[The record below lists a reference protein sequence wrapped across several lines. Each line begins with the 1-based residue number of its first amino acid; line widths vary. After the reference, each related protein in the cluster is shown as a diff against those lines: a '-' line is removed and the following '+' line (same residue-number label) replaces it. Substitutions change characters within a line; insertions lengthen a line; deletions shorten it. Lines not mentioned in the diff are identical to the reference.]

1 MPATRRSMCGQLV
14 FVFLLYEHLS
24 TTIDILHALAVDR
37 YFVRVGILRPKADGS
52 STRLFH
58 WEYYLAFMGS
68 THACSSVVAGA
79 PGIVTFRHHSHPAYA
94 LMTPRNRLPGPRKV
108 ARMADPSRQTGL
120 APSFWG
126 SILPLDQTDVDEEAL
141 ELMALPE
148 CGA

>member
-1 MPATRRSMCGQLV
+1 MIV
-14 FVFLLYEHLS
+14 
-24 TTIDILHALAVDR
+24 HALAVDR
-37 YFVRVGILRPKADGS
+37 DFVRVGILRPKADGS

-68 THACSSVVAGA
+68 THVCSSVVAGA

-94 LMTPRNRLPGPRKV
+94 LMNPRNRLPGPRNV
-108 ARMADPSRQTGL
+108 PRMVDPLRQTGL

-126 SILPLDQTDVDEEAL
+126 SILPLDQTDDVDEEAQL
-141 ELMALPE
+141 LASLE